1 MLTRKDIF
9 PEDRLPSTP
18 ELQARGRDL
27 AQTHRVTPGPFLK
40 ENAVPSEAAYKR
52 RESAAGRIMQHAQ
65 IGFRD
70 LEKSRRAWGEIHEAC
85 HRKGVRVDRYGITL
99 DWAMGL
105 PAKERQVAV
114 KGTGILLSQPEE
126 FVRLTE
132 VAPVA
137 PHFGDFI
144 MGFPA
149 AVENTCAALAAG
161 ATSIG
166 NLGQYFTFRLPN
178 WDDDIATTTATVTA
192 LALLAAQDEEVL
204 IHSNLDDGFAG
215 LFTDLA
221 SVLGFVLIEKEVI
234 EGLLGANLSHCWGH
248 HFSDPQRRLA
258 FHLALSAV
266 NPTPGTMV
274 YGNTVSYRGEVGA
287 NFASLAN
294 YLLVDVI
301 GQTARPSGHAVNPVP
316 VTENSRIPEIDEII
330 DVQLFAGRL
339 AQQSAPTWS
348 RLVDIDKA
356 TTVAEEIS
364 ANGRR
369 FRDNVMQGLGQ
380 AGIDTGDAVE
390 MLLALKRL
398 GPKRIEELWGAGEAD
413 TAAPRGRR
421 PAVRAPFVEELD
433 ELADRHLDRVADSL
447 RQRIGGLR
455 PRVIVATSDVHEHGK
470 MALEQVL
477 RQLGADI
484 VDGGVSTDP
493 ETLAR
498 AAVANEAEAVLLS
511 TYNGIALD
519 YFESLKSC
527 LPDGFPVLIG
537 GRLNQVPSG
546 SNSSLPVDVSAELA
560 AGGAIVCREIEDA
573 VPALLAIAGQR
584 RSAGG
589 SRRQ

>member
-9 PEDRLPSTP
+9 PEEHLPATL

-27 AQTHRVTPGPFLK
+27 AKVHRVTPGPFLK
-40 ENAVPSEAAYKR
+40 ENAVPSEAEYKR
-52 RESAAGRIMQHAQ
+52 RASAAGRIMQHAQ

-70 LEKSRRAWGEIHEAC
+70 LEKSRRAFGEIYDSC
-85 HRKGVRVDRYGITL
+85 RRKGVRVDRYGITL

-105 PAKERQVAV
+105 PARERKTAV
-114 KGTGILLSQPEE
+114 KGTGILLSRPED
-126 FVRLTE
+126 FVSLTE

-149 AVENTCAALAAG
+149 ALENTCAALAAG

-178 WDDDIATTTATVTA
+178 WDDDVATTIATVTA

-204 IHSNLDDGFAG
+204 VHSNLDDGFAG

-234 EGLLGANLSHCWGH
+234 EGLLGAHLSHCWGH

-274 YGNTVSYRGEVGA
+274 YGNTVSYRGEAGA

-294 YLLVDVI
+294 YLLVDVV
-301 GQTARPSGHAVNPVP
+301 GQSVRPSGHAINPVP

-339 AQQSAPTWS
+339 AQQAGPTWS
-348 RLVDIDKA
+348 KLVDIEQA
-356 TTVAEEIS
+356 TTVADEI
-364 ANGRR
+364 AAAARR
-369 FRDNVMQGLGQ
+369 FRDNVVQGLEQ
-380 AGIDTGDAVE
+380 AGVDTSSAVE
-390 MLLALKRL
+390 MLLAMKRL
-398 GPKRIEELWGAGEAD
+398 GPKRIEELWGAGQAD
-413 TAAPRGRR
+413 RTQPRGRR
-421 PAVRAPFVEELD
+421 PAVRAPFIEELD
-433 ELADRHLDRVADSL
+433 ALAVRHLDRVATDL
-447 RQRIGGLR
+447 RHRIGGLK
-455 PRVIVATSDVHEHGK
+455 PRVVVASSDVHEHGK

-477 RQLGADI
+477 RQLGAEI

-493 ETLAR
+493 EALAR
-498 AAVANEAEAVLLS
+498 AAVANDAEAVLLS

-519 YFESLKSC
+519 YYESLRSC

-546 SNSSLPVDVSAELA
+546 SNSSLPVDVSAELE

-573 VPALLAIAGQR
+573 VPALLAIAGR
-584 RSAGG
+584 RKAVGV
-589 SRRQ
+589 RQ